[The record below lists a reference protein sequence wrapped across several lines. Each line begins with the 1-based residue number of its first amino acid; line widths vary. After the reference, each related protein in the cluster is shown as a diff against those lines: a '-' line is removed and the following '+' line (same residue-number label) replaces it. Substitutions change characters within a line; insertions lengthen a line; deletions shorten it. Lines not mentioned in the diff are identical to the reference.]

1 MTWERTSEVSVVNA
15 TSVPATGTYEVG
27 ERPIFFFVHV
37 PSLSVGVLN
46 AGNLLF
52 RVSRIDGSVEN
63 IQKRYVDITGRNVV
77 SSVTTSRADNYPISY
92 FGSVHTR
99 LGKSPIILYRHTVR
113 SSGGNLFLD
122 RVVSMSAGMLTAA
135 NRLAFTARNAT
146 IKGFIF
152 EDV

>member
-1 MTWERTSEVSVVNA
+1 MTWERTSEVFVAHLGSN
-15 TSVPATGTYEVG
+15 SATGTYEVG
-27 ERPIFFFVHV
+27 ERPIFFFVHNTTFLR
-37 PSLSVGVLN
+37 SFDNLS
-46 AGNLLF
+46 F

-63 IQKRYVDITGRNVV
+63 IQKRYADITGQNVV
-77 SSVTTSRADNYPISY
+77 SSVTTARTDNSVISY

-99 LGKSPIILYRHTVR
+99 LGKSPVILYRHTAR

-135 NRLAFTARNAT
+135 NRLEFTARRVT